1 MEKFGSYQ
9 GRADHG
15 EGCPQCQGHSFQ
27 SLCSMGPLK
36 LHLCAHSHLP
46 LASSKC
52 LILWLTFHHGRAES
66 IRTGLALPFS
76 SRTVGLQR
84 KICLFCSAENRT
96 NTKCGISFVDTG
108 WSLPAM
114 QGYPLTTREERL
126 GRDEAGPGALAKL
139 CELTLSSQTCISCRD
154 TKSSC
159 GRKRESITAV
169 LICLP

>member
-1 MEKFGSYQ
+1 MEKAVLKDTVFKVS
-9 GRADHG
+9 APWA
-15 EGCPQCQGHSFQ
+15 PQAAP
-27 SLCSMGPLK
+27 LCSLSSSIAP
-36 LHLCAHSHLP
+36 
-46 LASSKC
+46 SKC

-76 SRTVGLQR
+76 SRTAGFER
-84 KICLFCSAENRT
+84 KICFFCSAENRT
-96 NTKCGISFVDTG
+96 NTKCGISSVDTS

-114 QGYPLTTREERL
+114 QGYPLTTHEERL
-126 GRDEAGPGALAKL
+126 GRDEAGLAKL

-159 GRKRESITAV
+159 GRKCESVTAV